1 MRDGTTRR
9 LQVTA
14 FRLRTAA
21 FRAIGVGATGLRL
34 PAARPRA
41 GQLRAS
47 RLRATALAAGLLV
60 LAVGAS
66 GCGLESAS
74 AFQPKVE
81 PGSIKPVKSL
91 DGARIAVGSKDFTEQ
106 IILGK
111 IAVLAL
117 TAAGAKVVDKT
128 NIKGS
133 VNSRRAQERGD
144 IDLAWEYTGTAWIT
158 YLGQT
163 KPIPDAGKQ
172 YTAVRDLDRKKHQLV
187 WLPPARFDNTYA
199 FATTK
204 EKAAELGITKMSQ
217 LADLPK
223 DKLTFCV
230 ESEFASRDDGLR
242 PALETYDL
250 PLGAKVP
257 KGNIKSMDTGVIYSQ
272 VDRGSVCTFGEVFT
286 TDGRIP
292 ALGLS
297 VLQDDRH
304 FFPVYNPSVVVRENV
319 LAAHPEIREIFA
331 EISRRLD
338 TTTMQRL
345 NAQVDVKGSEPSLVA
360 KQWLVDEGF
369 VR

>member
-1 MRDGTTRR
+1 MSLDTTRR
-9 LQVTA
+9 LNQRLHP
-14 FRLRTAA
+14 RLR
-21 FRAIGVGATGLRL
+21 
-34 PAARPRA
+34 PRPCP
-41 GQLRAS
+41 
-47 RLRATALAAGLLV
+47 RLRMTALVAALLV
-60 LAVGAS
+60 LAAGAS

-74 AFQPKVE
+74 AFQPSVS

-91 DGARIAVGSKDFTEQ
+91 KGVTVAVGSKDFTEQ

-117 TAAGAKVVDKT
+117 TAAGADVVDKT

-144 IDLAWEYTGTAWIT
+144 VDLAWEYTGTAWIT

-172 YTAVRDLDRKKHQLV
+172 YRAVRDLDQRKNNLV

-204 EKAAELGITKMSQ
+204 QKAARLGITKMSQ
-217 LADLPK
+217 LAGLSK
-223 DKLTFCV
+223 DELTFCV
-230 ESEFASRDDGLR
+230 ESEFANRDDGLR
-242 PALETYDL
+242 PALGTYNL
-250 PLGAKVP
+250 KIGPNVP
-257 KGNIKSMDTGVIYSQ
+257 RGNIKTMDTGVIYSQ
-272 VDRGSVCTFGEVFT
+272 IDRGSVCTFGEVFT

-297 VLQDDRH
+297 VLKDDRH
-304 FFPVYNPSVVVRENV
+304 FFPVYNPSVVVRGDL
-319 LAAHPEIREIFA
+319 LAKHPELRGIFDK
-331 EISRRLD
+331 ISQQLD
-338 TTTMQRL
+338 TKTMQRL
-345 NAQVDVKGSEPSLVA
+345 NAEVDVKGSEPSLVA

-369 VR
+369 LS